1 VRVALTRARGR
12 NDALAERLVAEGLE
26 VVEAPLV
33 RTEPIPGPPVRAE
46 GYDWLVLTSRAAV
59 ETLFPRLEGDPPA
72 VAVIGPG
79 TAEALRACGVEP
91 ALVARRST
99 QEGLAEVFPRPAGRV
114 LFAGAE
120 DARRVIVREL
130 GADFLPLYRTI
141 EERPERFPEVDL
153 VVLASPSAARS
164 FADLGLPGACVSI
177 GPSTS
182 AEARARGLAIVG
194 EAESHGVDGLVQ
206 AVKLAAS
213 AIASSRS

>member
-1 VRVALTRARGR
+1 VRVALTRAPGR

-26 VVEAPLV
+26 VVEAPLI
-33 RTEPIPGPPVRAE
+33 RTEPIPGPPVRA
-46 GYDWLVLTSRAAV
+46 GDYDWLVLTSATAV
-59 ETLFPRLEGDPPA
+59 EALFLRLEGDPPA

-79 TAEALRACGVEP
+79 TAEALRARGIEP

-99 QEGLAEVFPRPAGRV
+99 QEGLVEVFPRPPGRV
-114 LFAGAE
+114 LFAGAA
-120 DARRVIVREL
+120 DARGELVREL

-141 EERPERFPEVDL
+141 EERPDRFPDADL

-164 FADLGLPGACVSI
+164 FAALALRRPCVSI

-182 AEARARGLAIVG
+182 AVVRALGLDVVG
-194 EAESHGVDGLVQ
+194 EAESHHLGGLVQ